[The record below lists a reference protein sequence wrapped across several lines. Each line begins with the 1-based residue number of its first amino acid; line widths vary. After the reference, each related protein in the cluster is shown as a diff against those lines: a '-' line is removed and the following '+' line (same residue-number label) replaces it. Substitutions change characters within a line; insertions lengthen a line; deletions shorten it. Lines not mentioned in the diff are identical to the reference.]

1 MAMSGYVVTIDR
13 IACDGFGT
21 CAQLLPERVILDEWG
36 YPVIGSAPVHGSEL
50 QHAKRAVNACPRLA
64 LRLEKAPHD
73 SAPLQPATRRAATN
87 PAARR

>member
-1 MAMSGYVVTIDR
+1 MSGHIVTIDR

-21 CAQLLPERVILDEWG
+21 CALLLPERVILDVWG
-36 YPVIGSAPVHGSEL
+36 YPLIDPTPVQGSER

-73 SAPLQPATRRAATN
+73 APAVRPT
-87 PAARR
+87 ARR

>member
-1 MAMSGYVVTIDR
+1 MSGHVVIVDR

-36 YPVIGSAPVHGSEL
+36 YPIIDATPVHGSER

-64 LRLEKAPHD
+64 LSLVKAPHD
-73 SAPLQPATRRAATN
+73 G
-87 PAARR
+87 AARPPAGQSTARR

>member
-1 MAMSGYVVTIDR
+1 MSAKILGIDR

-36 YPVIGSAPVHGSEL
+36 YPIIDPTPVHGSEL

-64 LRLEKAPHD
+64 LNLSKAPHETTPP
-73 SAPLQPATRRAATN
+73 SPPSTATPRR
-87 PAARR
+87 

>member
-1 MAMSGYVVTIDR
+1 MSGHVVTIDR

-36 YPVIGSAPVHGSEL
+36 YPIIDSTPVRGSEL

-64 LRLEKAPHD
+64 LSIAKAPHETT
-73 SAPLQPATRRAATN
+73 ARPGAGQG
-87 PAARR
+87 AARR